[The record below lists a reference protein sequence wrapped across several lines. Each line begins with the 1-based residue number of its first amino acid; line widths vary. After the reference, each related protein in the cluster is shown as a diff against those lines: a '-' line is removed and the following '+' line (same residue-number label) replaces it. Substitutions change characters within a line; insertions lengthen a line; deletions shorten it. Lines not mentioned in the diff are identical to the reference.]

1 MSHNA
6 VIKVAAVMLLLLA
19 VVSVFFLRL
28 QFNSLKEQ
36 RDELV
41 LSIEALEEDIE
52 QIENNLAAELDDAY
66 VVEIAKD
73 KLNLRLPDEII
84 FYNDLTD

>member
-1 MSHNA
+1 MSQN
-6 VIKVAAVMLLLLA
+6 VIVKIASVFLLLLA
-19 VVSVFFLRL
+19 VISVFSLRL

-36 RDELV
+36 RDQLTV
-41 LSIEALEEDIE
+41 SIEALEEDIE
-52 QIENNLAAELDDAY
+52 KIEKKLASELDDAY

>member
-1 MSHNA
+1 MSQN
-6 VIKVAAVMLLLLA
+6 VVVKVASVFLLMLA

-36 RDELV
+36 RDQLAI
-41 LSIEALEEDIE
+41 SIEALEENIE
-52 QIENNLAAELDDAY
+52 KIEKDLASDLDDAY
-66 VVEIAKD
+66 VIEIAKD

>member
-1 MSHNA
+1 MSHN
-6 VIKVAAVMLLLLA
+6 VVMKVASVFLLMLA

-36 RDELV
+36 RDKLV
-41 LSIEALEEDIE
+41 SSIEALEEDIE
-52 QIENNLAAELDDAY
+52 QIEKDLASELDDAY